1 MPRVSRKQSEANHD
15 AICDAAARLFR
26 ERGLQGISVAE
37 VMSAAGLTH
46 GGFYGHFDS
55 KEALAAQA
63 CSRAFGQAK
72 ERWAKRHAPFRKPSR
87 ARLATVDHH
96 LSVSSRDAPG
106 ESCPVVGF
114 AGDVAREP
122 DDSPLRNAYTEGLK
136 HLLAEFTALSDGR
149 DMSSR
154 RRQAL
159 ADFSMMIGALVLSR
173 ATCGDALSE
182 ELLEAARKTLHAQE
196 RS

>member
-15 AICDAAARLFR
+15 TICDAAARLFR
-26 ERGLQGISVAE
+26 ERGVQGISVAE

-55 KEALAAQA
+55 KEALAVQA
-63 CSRAFGQAK
+63 CSRAFEQAAA
-72 ERWAKRHAPFRKPSR
+72 RWEKRHAPFRKPSR

-122 DDSPLRNAYTEGLK
+122 DDSPLREAYTDGLK
-136 HLLAEFTALSDGR
+136 TLLAEFTALTGGKEA
-149 DMSSR
+149 

-173 ATCGDALSE
+173 ATRGDALSE
-182 ELLEAARKTLHAQE
+182 ELLEAARKTLHAQD
-196 RS
+196 RA

>member
-1 MPRVSRKQSEANHD
+1 
-15 AICDAAARLFR
+15 FR

-106 ESCPVVGF
+106 ESRPVVGF
-114 AGDVAREP
+114 AGDAAGEP
-122 DDSPLRNAYTEGLK
+122 DDSPLRHASTDGLK
-136 HLLAEFTALSDGR
+136 LLLADFAVPSDGR

-154 RRQAL
+154 GLQAQ
-159 ADFSMMIGALVLSR
+159 AEFSI
-173 ATCGDALSE
+173 
-182 ELLEAARKTLHAQE
+182 
-196 RS
+196 

>member
-1 MPRVSRKQSEANHD
+1 MPRVSRKQSEANRE

-63 CSRAFGQAK
+63 CSRAFEQAQA
-72 ERWAKRHAPFRKPSR
+72 RWAIRHAPFRKPSR
-87 ARLATVDHH
+87 ARRATVDHH
-96 LSVSSRDAPG
+96 LSASSRDAPG

-122 DDSPLRNAYTEGLK
+122 DDSPLREAYTGGLK
-136 HLLAEFTALSDGR
+136 TLLAEFTALTDSKHA
-149 DMSSR
+149 

-159 ADFSMMIGALVLSR
+159 ADFSMMIGALVLAR
-173 ATCGDALSE
+173 ATRGDALSE
-182 ELLEAARKTLHAQE
+182 ELLDAARKTLHAQD